1 MPLTL
6 SAALTMSA
14 LLAAPRAVLEDSL
27 GLAAEAPIMAA
38 ELTDL
43 GARDSGILDLTGLEH
58 ATGPTPSLSAS
69 RDTVQA
75 PTEPVDS
82 LAAKERPPSWW
93 DLESNEGLRLS
104 AKVAAGTWSCIVF
117 TGMAIGVHASTME
130 NISSH
135 EGIGVFLNSAAI
147 GCSVGFPLGVTSVDR
162 YDSLPGTLLAGVIPA
177 AAGIGIIAFDRE
189 FVQDWLGATPLFL
202 IYGGPVLSSLIVSE
216 VWRNPP
222 EDRGASFG
230 LAPTLNGGFS
240 AAITLRF

>member
-14 LLAAPRAVLEDSL
+14 LLAAPRAVLADSL

-93 DLESNEGLRLS
+93 DLENNEGLRLS

-117 TGMAIGVHASTME
+117 TGMAVGVHASTME
-130 NISSH
+130 NISAH
-135 EGIGVFLNSAAI
+135 EGIGVFLNSSAI

-162 YDSLPGTLLAGVIPA
+162 YDSLPATLLAGVIPA
-177 AAGIGIIAFDRE
+177 AVGIGSVAFDRQI
-189 FVQDWLGATPLFL
+189 VRDWLGTPLFL
-202 IYGGPVLSSLIVSE
+202 IYVAPVLGSLIVSE

-230 LAPTLNGGFS
+230 FAPTLNGGFS
-240 AAITLRF
+240 AAITLRY